1 MAASAAI
8 VPAAGSRVGRAAG
21 SMTGRLGAGS
31 DCGIASIVAKGLGT
45 IPASTVTTMMPTSDP
60 GIDSWI
66 FGATTMQTATIA
78 TAPRE

>member
-8 VPAAGSRVGRAAG
+8 VPAAGSRVGREAG
-21 SMTGRLGAGS
+21 SMIGRLGVGS
-31 DCGIASIVAKGLGT
+31 DWGISSIVARGLGT
-45 IPASTVTTMMPTSDP
+45 TPASTVTTMMPTNDP

-66 FGATTMQTATIA
+66 FGAITMQTATIA